1 MKKMKNLVCL
11 VCQPGYYFKDDTCV
25 QCQVNFSGC
34 YSCYPEEP
42 EKCFV
47 CNIGYYMNK
56 EGTCISD
63 GTVYE

>member
-1 MKKMKNLVCL
+1 MS
-11 VCQPGYYFKDDTCV
+11 
-25 QCQVNFSGC
+25 FSGC

-56 EGTCISD
+56 EVRCLAD
-63 GTVYE
+63 GSTPGNQVQEEENLGRLRVVLSMLVALLYV